1 MQFGQELS
9 KESLPAEL
17 KARFDE
23 ITTKDKVVLFMKGNK
38 DFPQCG
44 FSDTVVKVL
53 KFHGADFQTYD
64 VLTDPDIRSGMK
76 MYSEWATFP
85 QLYINGEFVGG
96 CDIIME
102 MHENGEIQGLLN
114 K

>member
-1 MQFGQELS
+1 MQYGQELS
-9 KESLPAEL
+9 KEALNPEL
-17 KARFDE
+17 IKRFDE
-23 ITTKDKVVLFMKGNK
+23 ITKKDKVVLFMKGNR

-53 KFHGADFQTYD
+53 KFHGAEFQTYD
-64 VLTDPDIRSGMK
+64 VLSDPEIRSGMK

-85 QLYINGEFVGG
+85 QLYINGDFVGG

-102 MHENGEIQGLLN
+102 LHENGEIQELL

>member
-1 MQFGQELS
+1 MQYGQELS
-9 KESLPAEL
+9 KEALNPEL
-17 KARFDE
+17 IKRFDE
-23 ITTKDKVVLFMKGNK
+23 ITKKDKVVLFMKGNR
-38 DFPQCG
+38 DFTQCG

-53 KFHGADFQTYD
+53 KFHGAEFQTYD
-64 VLTDPDIRSGMK
+64 VLSDPEIRSGMK

-85 QLYINGEFVGG
+85 QLYINGDFVGG

-102 MHENGEIQGLLN
+102 LHENGEIQELL